1 VAWPLQQVLRL
12 LSFGIRKK
20 AKKNGVDYTFVFMR
34 ADGAQLREI
43 TSLVESGA
51 IRPVV
56 DKVFPFQDTYQ
67 ALAYA
72 DGGRA
77 KGKVVVQMMSRS

>member
-1 VAWPLQQVLRL
+1 MLRL

-20 AKKNGVDYTFVFMR
+20 AKKNGSKYTFVFMR

-43 TSLVESGA
+43 TSLIESGA
-51 IRPVV
+51 IRPAV
-56 DKVFPFQDTYQ
+56 DKVFPFQDTHK
-67 ALAYA
+67 ALAHV

-77 KGKVVVQMMSRS
+77 KGKVVLQMI